1 MPTPTVRFL
10 GAAGTVTGSKH
21 LVDTGRSQVL
31 LDCGLF
37 QGLKQ
42 LRERNWAPPPIAA
55 GEFEAVVLSHAHID
69 HSGYLPVL
77 ARHGF
82 QGPVYC
88 TAATADL
95 LHLLLPDSAHLQE
108 EQAEYA
114 NFRGFSRHKPA
125 LPLCTMEDA
134 RAALALLRPQPYG
147 STFDVTE
154 DVRASFHPAGHILG
168 SAIIKLEVGRS
179 SDRLVFS
186 GDLGRWDRPILP
198 DPTFIEEADVLLVEA
213 TYGNRSHPP
222 DPVDELAR
230 VVRAAAKRGGAL
242 VIPAFAVGRTQELL
256 WHLRRLEE
264 QDAIPVLPVYIDSPM
279 AIEATDV
286 YRKHPEDY
294 DAEMLALVEKGGTP
308 FRTRQFAIAPSRQD
322 SIRLNDL
329 VGPVIIISASGMVT
343 GGRVLHHLNLR
354 LPDTRT
360 TVLLVGFQ
368 AQGTRGR
375 ALQDGKRELR
385 MFGREVSVRAKV
397 ETLDGLSA
405 HADQGEILR
414 WLAGFKKAPHRT
426 YLVHAEP
433 TAAEALQAIVGKK
446 LGWSVRAA
454 EDGETVPLGSG
465 AT

>member
-1 MPTPTVRFL
+1 M
-10 GAAGTVTGSKH
+10 TGSKH

-414 WLAGFKKAPHRT
+414 WLGGFKKAPHRT

>member
-1 MPTPTVRFL
+1 
-10 GAAGTVTGSKH
+10 
-21 LVDTGRSQVL
+21 
-31 LDCGLF
+31 
-37 QGLKQ
+37 
-42 LRERNWAPPPIAA
+42 
-55 GEFEAVVLSHAHID
+55 
-69 HSGYLPVL
+69 
-77 ARHGF
+77 
-82 QGPVYC
+82 
-88 TAATADL
+88 
-95 LHLLLPDSAHLQE
+95 
-108 EQAEYA
+108 
-114 NFRGFSRHKPA
+114 
-125 LPLCTMEDA
+125 
-134 RAALALLRPQPYG
+134 
-147 STFDVTE
+147 
-154 DVRASFHPAGHILG
+154 
-168 SAIIKLEVGRS
+168 
-179 SDRLVFS
+179 
-186 GDLGRWDRPILP
+186 
-198 DPTFIEEADVLLVEA
+198 
-213 TYGNRSHPP
+213 
-222 DPVDELAR
+222 VDELAR

-405 HADQGEILR
+405 HADQGDILR
-414 WLAGFKKAPHRT
+414 WLGGFKKAPHRT